1 LVSLIRA
8 MSCFSPPVVSLPAPG
23 GTARLHNLVQLEL
36 KPIQTLLQN
45 YPYTQF
51 PVVINGQIPGV
62 LTREE
67 ATRAIREKRPPALA
81 EATICPPDLS
91 LREVETQL
99 IESKTGL
106 LLLQEKPDGTLV
118 GILTLHDI
126 LRAQQA
132 AAEEG
137 FA

>member
-1 LVSLIRA
+1 
-8 MSCFSPPVVSLPAPG
+8 M
-23 GTARLHNLVQLEL
+23 
-36 KPIQTLLQN
+36 
-45 YPYTQF
+45 
-51 PVVINGQIPGV
+51 

-67 ATRAIREKRPPALA
+67 AQQAIREKRPPVLV
-81 EATICPPDLS
+81 EATICRPELS
-91 LREVETQL
+91 LREVELQL
-99 IESKTGL
+99 IESKTGF
-106 LLLQEKPDGTLV
+106 LLLQAQPGGPLV

>member
-1 LVSLIRA
+1 MRNALPILV
-8 MSCFSPPVVSLPAPG
+8 
-23 GTARLHNLVQLEL
+23 
-36 KPIQTLLQN
+36 
-45 YPYTQF
+45 
-51 PVVINGQIPGV
+51 
-62 LTREE
+62 
-67 ATRAIREKRPPALA
+67 

-91 LREVETQL
+91 LRAVETQL
-99 IESKTGL
+99 IESKTGFL
-106 LLLQEKPDGTLV
+106 LIQEQPDGPLV